1 MKMKYRNWVFTI
13 PQYSIEDEERLNVF
27 MESIIF
33 KEKVNYM
40 VYGREDDRD
49 DGIKVLEGF
58 VSFKYRLP
66 STVVIGI
73 IGAFCQP
80 ARSYEAIDYVKKSGD
95 FVELGNTPSPLPLR
109 RETKVNL
116 EV

>member
-40 VYGREDDRD
+40 VYGREERD
-49 DGIKVLEGF
+49 DGIRVLEGF

-66 STVVIGI
+66 SSVVIGI

-80 ARSYEAIDYVKKSGD
+80 ARSYEAIDYVKKGND
-95 FVELGNTPSPLPLR
+95 FVELGNIPAPLPLR
-109 RETKVNL
+109 RESKVKL
-116 EV
+116 G